1 MPQIINGL
9 DCGDLP
15 WTATFGTLDSD
26 TGEIIAAPVGCTS
39 LFVDQLK
46 AIFDRIDEPGAG
58 TISPSQF
65 ISALRRLSPP
75 ELKHDMKLQLQ
86 VFEQVNRSG
95 SGFISRQEFIDAL
108 THVRTPVF
116 RIWMKNQLKF
126 IGYELEPAV
135 ATASPASMV

>member
-1 MPQIINGL
+1 MPQIVDAL

-15 WTATFGTLDSD
+15 WTATFGAVDSD
-26 TGEIIAAPVGCTS
+26 TGEITTTTVGCTS

-46 AIFDRIDEPGAG
+46 TIFDRIDEPAVGS
-58 TISPSQF
+58 ISPSQF

-108 THVRTPVF
+108 IHVRTPVF

-126 IGYELEPAV
+126 IGYELDPAV
-135 ATASPASMV
+135 ASTSPASMV